1 MSVLL
6 LMNAH
11 SWRNGAGVRVPGVE
25 ARAYEVKRLAARAG
39 RRCNPGLMTVALV
52 LEMQRQREAYM
63 LGREMRARERAAM
76 ALPVQADAEVW
87 SGDPIR
93 RERRGRRWEA
103 ERDSRI
109 RNALWRADPYAS
121 SEVHPWTKPE
131 LAVEWEALSW
141 ELRTVWRRIT
151 SACFGEVRGWDRWP
165 EFMRPKQTSSR
176 GKGLSLS
183 KRTPQADDKEHRFGT
198 VYKARQTFEALKKA
212 AEQRE
217 AVRLWVMAE
226 GSAPAWAVPRI
237 GDKPGRKIKAG
248 GPARK
253 KTR

>member
-6 LMNAH
+6 LMNAYGR
-11 SWRNGAGVRVPGVE
+11 SDGGVRVPGIH
-25 ARAYEVKRLAARAG
+25 AKAYEVKRLAARAG
-39 RRCNPGLMTVALV
+39 RRGNPGLMTVALV

-63 LGREMRARERAAM
+63 LGREMRAREQAAM
-76 ALPVQADAEVW
+76 ALPLQADAEVW
-87 SGDPIR
+87 GGEPIR
-93 RERRGRRWEA
+93 RERRGKRWDA
-103 ERDSRI
+103 ERESRV
-109 RNALWRADPYAS
+109 RNALWRADSYAS
-121 SEVHPWTKPE
+121 AEVHPWMKPE
-131 LAVEWEALSW
+131 LAAEWEGLSW
-141 ELRTVWRRIT
+141 EQRTVWRRIT

-183 KRTPQADDKEHRFGT
+183 KRTPPADDKAHRFGT
-198 VYKARQTFEALKKA
+198 VWKARQTFEALKKT

-217 AVRLWVMAE
+217 AVRLWTMAE
-226 GSAPAWAVPRI
+226 GRAPLWAVPRT